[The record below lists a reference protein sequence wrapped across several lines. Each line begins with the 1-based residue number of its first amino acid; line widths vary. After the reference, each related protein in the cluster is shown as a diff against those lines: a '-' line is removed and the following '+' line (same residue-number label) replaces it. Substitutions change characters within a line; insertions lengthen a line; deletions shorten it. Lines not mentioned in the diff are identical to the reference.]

1 MTNKKNHD
9 LDSFTNLNHIK
20 IPNYITLI
28 KKILVIFFSTSLIIL
43 IITPWQQTTKGFG
56 YIIANNPNDRTQD
69 INSPITGRIKKN
81 L

>member
-43 IITPWQQTTKGFG
+43 IINPWQQTTKGF
-56 YIIANNPNDRTQD
+56 
-69 INSPITGRIKKN
+69 
-81 L
+81 